1 MNHKEIIRQEVR
13 EAIEEF
19 LRDGSLIRGNKINVG
34 DFEVAST
41 TDNLK
46 DVENTMN
53 RLIEKHKGFAE
64 FRKKK
69 RVYEGLGVG

>member
-19 LRDGSLIRGNKINVG
+19 LRDDNLMRYNKINVG
-34 DFEVAST
+34 DFEAAST

-46 DVENTMN
+46 EVENTMN